1 MIRIFS
7 GLFNYHDRAREEGL
21 EALAEKIEELEIIV
35 SRLEQKI
42 NSLQDPEYNLRNY
55 TLGK

>member
-7 GLFNYHDRAREEGL
+7 GLFNYHDRACEEGL
-21 EALAEKIEELEIIV
+21 EALAERLEELEV
-35 SRLEQKI
+35 TVLKLEQKI
-42 NSLQDPEYNLRNY
+42 DSLRDPEYNLRNY

>member
-7 GLFNYHDRAREEGL
+7 GLFNYRDRASDESL
-21 EALAEKIEELEIIV
+21 EALAEKLEELEIAV
-35 SRLEQKI
+35 SKLEQKI
-42 NSLQDPEYNLRNY
+42 DSLRDPEYNLRNY